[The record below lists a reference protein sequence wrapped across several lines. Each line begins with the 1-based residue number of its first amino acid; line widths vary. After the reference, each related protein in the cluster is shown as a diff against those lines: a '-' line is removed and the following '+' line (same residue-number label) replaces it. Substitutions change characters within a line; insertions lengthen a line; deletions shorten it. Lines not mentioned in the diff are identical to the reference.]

1 MQCPAQ
7 GRARG
12 CVKSG
17 GRGNPLGYNPG
28 MSRFPIA
35 WPVVPLALLSAAL
48 FGTSTPFAKVLL
60 GEGVSPWLLAGLLY
74 LGSGVGLAVLQAA
87 RKVSG
92 AALVEAPL
100 RRADLPWLAL
110 VVLSGGIIGPVL
122 LMLGLATTAAS
133 TASLLL
139 NLESLATMALA
150 WILFGENVDRR
161 LLAGAMAILAG
172 AVLLSWQGGPAAF
185 DWGSL
190 AIAGACLAWGLDN
203 NLTRRLSAADPVQI
217 ALIKGLA
224 AGAVN
229 LVLALIAG
237 AQLPSATAI
246 GGAAVL
252 GFVGYG
258 VSLVLFV
265 LGLRH
270 LGAARTGAY
279 FATAPFIGAVVAIT
293 LLGEAVTLQLVLAGL
308 LMAVGL
314 YLHLAESHEHEHRHD
329 AVEHEHRH
337 THDEHHKHMHRPGDP
352 VGEPHTHRHRHVPLV
367 HKHPHYPDLHHRHGH
382 AHAR

>member
-1 MQCPAQ
+1 
-7 GRARG
+7 
-12 CVKSG
+12 
-17 GRGNPLGYNPG
+17 
-28 MSRFPIA
+28 
-35 WPVVPLALLSAAL
+35 
-48 FGTSTPFAKVLL
+48 
-60 GEGVSPWLLAGLLY
+60 LAGLLY
-74 LGSGVGLAVLQAA
+74 LGSGLGLGLIQLA
-87 RKVSG
+87 RKAGGES
-92 AALVEAPL
+92 AAEAPL

-122 LMLGLATTAAS
+122 LMFGLATTAAS

-150 WILFGENVDRR
+150 WVIFGENVDGR
-161 LLAGAMAILAG
+161 LLAGAAAILAG
-172 AVLLSWQGGPAAF
+172 AVLLSWQGGPERV
-185 DWGSL
+185 DWGGL

-229 LVLALIAG
+229 LVLALLAG
-237 AQLPSATAI
+237 AQLPSAAAI
-246 GGAAVL
+246 GGAAVV

-270 LGAARTGAY
+270 LGSARTGAY
-279 FATAPFIGAVVAIT
+279 FATAPFIGAVVAIA

-308 LMAVGL
+308 LMAIGL

-329 AVEHEHRH
+329 SFEHEHRH
-337 THDEHHKHMHRPGDP
+337 THDEHHRHAHRPGDP
-352 VGEPHTHRHRHVPLV
+352 LSEPHTHRHRHVPLV
-367 HKHPHYPDLHHRHGH
+367 HKHPHYPDLHHRHTHLPGHGH
-382 AHAR
+382 AGAG